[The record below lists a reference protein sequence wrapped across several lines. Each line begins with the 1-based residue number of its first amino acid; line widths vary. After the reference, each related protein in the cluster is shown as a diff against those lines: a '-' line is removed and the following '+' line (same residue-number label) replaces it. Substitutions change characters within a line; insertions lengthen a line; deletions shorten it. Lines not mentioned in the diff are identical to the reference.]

1 MSEEWTEVSLS
12 ALFALDNA
20 KLGEHAQEPRV
31 LSLSKYDGFVPS
43 DEYFEKRIASAKLDA
58 YKTIDQDGWAYS
70 TIHIDEGSIA
80 RNTLG
85 FAGVISPMYTTM
97 RWIGEQHDPGFF
109 ELLLRS
115 PQMLAEYSDNAQG
128 SINRRRSLPFKTF
141 ALLTVAVPPLAVQR
155 RIVDL
160 LAHLDN
166 HLTNLRAE
174 RDAALR
180 FLHAVRQSEL
190 EALDERL
197 PLGDVLLTLR
207 AGGTP
212 SREHPEFFG
221 GGIPWLKSGEVDNPS
236 ISETS
241 EFISDTGLAKSS
253 AWLVPCGAVVLA
265 MYGQGDT
272 KGTAGYLEVPMA
284 TNQAV
289 LAMVPDPDA
298 CNGRFLLH
306 WVRWHTDALRLAATG
321 AAQPNLSK
329 ALVERE
335 VTFPSIAVD
344 QQARIAGIL
353 DSFLA
358 VDGQLESEIA
368 GLADLRANLLNV
380 LLTNS
385 DQILPAYDSLLAG
398 VA

>member
-197 PLGDVLLTLR
+197 PLGEVLLTLR

-212 SREHPEFFG
+212 TSRVLWRRYPLAEV
-221 GGIPWLKSGEVDNPS
+221 WRSG
-236 ISETS
+236 
-241 EFISDTGLAKSS
+241 
-253 AWLVPCGAVVLA
+253 
-265 MYGQGDT
+265 
-272 KGTAGYLEVPMA
+272 
-284 TNQAV
+284 
-289 LAMVPDPDA
+289 
-298 CNGRFLLH
+298 
-306 WVRWHTDALRLAATG
+306 
-321 AAQPNLSK
+321 
-329 ALVERE
+329 
-335 VTFPSIAVD
+335 
-344 QQARIAGIL
+344 
-353 DSFLA
+353 
-358 VDGQLESEIA
+358 
-368 GLADLRANLLNV
+368 
-380 LLTNS
+380 
-385 DQILPAYDSLLAG
+385 
-398 VA
+398 